1 MTHNIASIQPCGEFH
16 IGGSTT
22 ANEADVRAAISRL
35 PRSTRTQVYAALA
48 NDGAGIDDL
57 PASVLR
63 EARDA
68 IYSVLI
74 LNH

>member
-1 MTHNIASIQPCGEFH
+1 MTHPISSIQPSGEFH

-22 ANEADVRAAISRL
+22 VNEDHIRAAISRL
-35 PRSTRTQVYAALA
+35 NPNTRSQVYAALA
-48 NDGAGIDDL
+48 NDGAGIDNL
-57 PASVLR
+57 PASVLG

-74 LNH
+74 LSH

>member
-1 MTHNIASIQPCGEFH
+1 MTHSISSIQPSGEFR
-16 IGGSTT
+16 ISGSTT
-22 ANEADVRAAISRL
+22 ANEAHVRAAISRL
-35 PRSTRTQVYAALA
+35 PRSTRMRVYAALA

-57 PASVLR
+57 PASVLG

-74 LNH
+74 LSH